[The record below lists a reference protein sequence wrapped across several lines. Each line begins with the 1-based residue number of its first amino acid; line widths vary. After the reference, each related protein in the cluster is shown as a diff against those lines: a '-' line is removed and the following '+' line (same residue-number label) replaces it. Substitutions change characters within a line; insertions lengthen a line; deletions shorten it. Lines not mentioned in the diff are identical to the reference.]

1 MADWNTAYN
10 WMMDNVDALRA
21 CAQVS
26 DACQGGVAGP
36 CFSISGINSGAWPV
50 EFAAIAA
57 ADQDCRE
64 PLVQRF
70 YQDHFW
76 NYWLAHINSDELSK
90 RVFDFAVD
98 GGSRTSVRCLQLA
111 VNSFYHGNPLIEDGE
126 WGPKTMAATNACN
139 PETLVAAFQQQ
150 RVTYYQAVV
159 AADPE
164 KATFLN
170 AWIARARK

>member
-10 WMMDNVDALRA
+10 WMMDNEDAARA
-21 CAQVS
+21 CAQVA
-26 DACQGGVAGP
+26 DASPEGVAGS
-36 CFSISGINSGAWPV
+36 CFAISGINSGAWPV

-57 ADQDCRE
+57 ADQASRE
-64 PLVQRF
+64 PRVQRF

-76 NYWLAHINSDELSK
+76 NYWLAHLNSDELCK
-90 RVFDFAVD
+90 RIFDFAVN

-111 VNSFYHGNPLIEDGE
+111 VNSFYHGNPLVEDGE

-139 PETLVAAFQQQ
+139 PATLVAAFQQQ
-150 RVTYYQAVV
+150 RVAYCQAIV
-159 AADPE
+159 AANPD
-164 KATFLN
+164 KAICLN